1 MFYSEMVTFD
11 LHVGFVPLEGM
22 GHVFP
27 IHPIIKCSGLPSCI
41 LCPEPLGYPLA
52 YKQFT
57 DVTTSALMAFTS
69 TGKKWARN
77 GEFIRRD

>member
-1 MFYSEMVTFD
+1 MEIALYKYLFIIIIFLY
-11 LHVGFVPLEGM
+11 PLT
-22 GHVFP
+22 
-27 IHPIIKCSGLPSCI
+27 SL
-41 LCPEPLGYPLA
+41 LGYPLA

-57 DVTTSALMAFTS
+57 DVTTSTLMAFTS